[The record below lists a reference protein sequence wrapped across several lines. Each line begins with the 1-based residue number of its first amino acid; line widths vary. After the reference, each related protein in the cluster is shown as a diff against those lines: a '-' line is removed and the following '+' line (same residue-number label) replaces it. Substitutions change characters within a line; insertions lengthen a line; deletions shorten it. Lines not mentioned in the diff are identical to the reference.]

1 MGNTK
6 TENIKR
12 IYDEAVAFRDMGNVQ
27 GAVTGFRAVLRLHP
41 RHMDAHYLLGTIYA
55 EAGDL
60 KQALK
65 HLKAAVK
72 IAPNAPMVLNNL
84 GSVYRV
90 RGERALA
97 AECYG
102 RALVVQPD
110 MAEAG
115 GNLSS
120 LMNDPETDLNAMPKR
135 LCIVTFSQLGTFHQA
150 HGNKELALSAFRRV
164 LEWDAGNEHAKF
176 AVAGL
181 SGTPMARM
189 SESHVAST
197 FDNYAQIF
205 ERHLVDTLGYR
216 AHLDL
221 AVLAEK
227 LRPEGLGAVLDLG
240 CGTGLVGAALSG
252 ARTRLVGI
260 DLSRRMIEK
269 ARARKL
275 YDSLLIADINKAL
288 AESEECFETI
298 IAADTF
304 IYLGS
309 LEATFAGVK
318 DHLSYD
324 GVFVFSIETGPEGT
338 PYAVTD
344 GDRYAHD
351 PAYIRHLADNLGF
364 EIHTECSSPLR
375 KHAENWMEGVLYG
388 LRLKV

>member
-1 MGNTK
+1 MSNDK
-6 TENIKR
+6 TEYIKR
-12 IYDEAVAFRDMGNVQ
+12 IYEEAVTFRDMGNVP

-41 RHMDAHYLLGTIYA
+41 RHMDSHYLLGTIYA

-65 HLKAAVK
+65 HLKAAAK
-72 IAPNAPMVLNNL
+72 ISPDAPMVLNNL
-84 GSVYRV
+84 GSVYRMC
-90 RGERALA
+90 GERALA

-102 RALVVQPD
+102 RALVVLPD

-120 LMNDPETDLNAMPKR
+120 LMNDPETDPNAMPKR
-135 LCIVTFSQLGTFHQA
+135 LRIATFSRLGSFNQA
-150 HGNKELALSAFRRV
+150 HGNKEQALSAFRRV
-164 LEWDAGNEHAKF
+164 LDWDADNEHANF

-181 SGTPMARM
+181 SGAPMTRM
-189 SESHVAST
+189 SETHVAST
-197 FDNYAQIF
+197 FDGYAQIF

-221 AVLAEK
+221 AALAEK

-260 DLSRRMIEK
+260 DLSRRMIDK

-275 YDSLLIADINKAL
+275 YDTLLIADITKAL
-288 AESEECFETI
+288 AESDERFETI

-309 LEATFAGVK
+309 LETTFAEVR
-318 DHLSYD
+318 DHLSD
-324 GVFVFSIETGPEGT
+324 GGIFVFSIETGPEGT
-338 PYAVTD
+338 PYTVTD

-351 PAYIRHLADNLGF
+351 PAYIRHLADDLGF
-364 EIHTECSSPLR
+364 EILTERASPLR